1 MLGPL
6 LSVKQARESSW
17 SLDSSGIEK
26 SPVFTRAVGNA
37 GPEMG
42 MEGGFC
48 WLSVWA
54 PVAQGGVR
62 QELNSHLCQLGE
74 TPFASCSGR

>member
-26 SPVFTRAVGNA
+26 SPVFIRAVGNA

-48 WLSVWA
+48 WLS
-54 PVAQGGVR
+54 
-62 QELNSHLCQLGE
+62 LCGLLSLRE
-74 TPFASCSGR
+74 VSDRS